1 MAEKITMKVDN
12 NVHQK
17 LQIVKGLMG
26 TKTLSET
33 IQVLAEEHIEKIMGK
48 VKKG

>member
-1 MAEKITMKVDN
+1 MSKITMKIEHST
-12 NVHQK
+12 HQK

-33 IQVLAEEHIEKIMGK
+33 IKILTEEYIELQLRAN
-48 VKKG
+48 KGR